1 MTKRLSLMTFA
12 RMQAYGIVN
21 LYSMC
26 YNEAAIN
33 TNGIIAKYIFYKL
46 EEMHMH
52 KEINDKIS
60 VFKKVFLILLVLDI
74 IGLISAVIALS
85 PTFKQ
90 MAEYGQP
97 MMAVFSVMFAIMVAT
112 QLFEILT
119 KIFLIKSISPVFS
132 WTSGRKGYIVSA
144 KLLILFNFGAVVI
157 NLLAAGGEGATLLN
171 QGNLYLHVL
180 ASVAEIITVFFYL
193 RKVKKL

>member
-1 MTKRLSLMTFA
+1 MTNRLSLMTFA

-60 VFKKVFLILLVLDI
+60 VFKKAFLILLVLDI

-97 MMAVFSVMFAIMVAT
+97 MMAVFSMMFAIMVAT

-119 KIFLIKSISPVFS
+119 KIFLIKSISPAFS

-144 KLLILFNFGAVVI
+144 KLLILFNFFPEKLSSSSTI
-157 NLLAAGGEGATLLN
+157 CFT
-171 QGNLYLHVL
+171 
-180 ASVAEIITVFFYL
+180 SCFFYIKSSL
-193 RKVKKL
+193 HLCSNLIDQMYMDVFLHSII